1 MKTRIWSLLAL
12 ILALCLVLTACSSNG
27 DDEIATNTN
36 ADPAVVANPEPSSP
50 TGDVD
55 SQEDAP
61 TLASVESPE
70 PVEPGF
76 PVDVEVNV
84 DTNTGIDVGVDLT
97 PEGIFAGATAALEA
111 LETYR
116 FSTTFLFTGQ
126 EDGAIESGSIELTG
140 EIMGA
145 KRKHFVWR
153 DLGNGDHFEIIQLGS
168 DAWVYDEGEWT
179 AVPALVADAMSQ
191 AVLVFAPSVAWGGMF
206 GGLETNSTYVGP
218 VTINDI
224 PAHHYTASY
233 QQWAG
238 VWEGEVLDATG
249 DVWIAEA
256 GYPLRYKFTATGI
269 DDDGGQGTVSWT
281 MELTDVGENI
291 VIEPP
296 TIVEPSS

>member
-27 DDEIATNTN
+27 DDEIATDTN
-36 ADPAVVANPEPSSP
+36 VDPAVVASPEPQLP
-50 TGDVD
+50 AGDTD
-55 SQEDAP
+55 QPADAP
-61 TLASVESPE
+61 ALASVESPD

-126 EDGAIESGSIELTG
+126 EDGGIESGSIELTG
-140 EIMGA
+140 EILGA
-145 KRKHFVWR
+145 ESKHFEWR

-168 DAWVYDEGEWT
+168 DAWIYDEDGWKS
-179 AVPALVADAMSQ
+179 VPVLVADALSQ
-191 AVLVFAPSVAWGGMF
+191 TVLVFAPSVAWGGMF

-218 VTINDI
+218 VTISDI

-238 VWEGEVLDATG
+238 AWEGEVLDATG

-269 DDDGGQGTVSWT
+269 DDDGGRGSVSWT
-281 MELTDVGENI
+281 MELTDVDGDI

-296 TIVEPSS
+296 L